1 MDEQRNITSVVNQVE
16 RQLRRE
22 VISVRGNAA
31 MQRER
36 YLEYLRDLRKARW
49 SKDYSRAGW
58 IIEDLRTFVAEATRL
73 QRKGRGAYRRLAGL
87 AAQRGFAAPGET
99 PALAP
104 DPRFARAN
112 GDEAETSPEGAE
124 STDGS

>member
-58 IIEDLRTFVAEATRL
+58 IIEDGSPVLPE
-73 QRKGRGAYRRLAGL
+73 RKTG
-87 AAQRGFAAPGET
+87 PT
-99 PALAP
+99 PDRPAVR
-104 DPRFARAN
+104 PR
-112 GDEAETSPEGAE
+112 DC
-124 STDGS
+124 